1 MRRDL
6 ISLRE
11 TPAGVT
17 LLELL
22 FVVAVGA
29 TAMALAV
36 PLIADTVDERR
47 AAFAARYIAARIM
60 TARIDAVRRATC
72 IGLRFE
78 PASGDYVFAAFGD
91 GNDNGVRSADIST
104 GVDRP
109 LSAYERLSD
118 KFPGVRFALLADAV
132 DADGRASGDPDGL
145 RIGTAR
151 ILTMS
156 PDGTAT
162 SGTLYV
168 QSRRSQ
174 YAVRGLGVTG
184 RTRVLQ
190 YLPGDRTWVSR

>member
-1 MRRDL
+1 M
-6 ISLRE
+6 
-11 TPAGVT
+11 T
-17 LLELL
+17 LLELI
-22 FVVAVGA
+22 FAVATGL
-29 TAMALAV
+29 TAAGLAV
-36 PLIADTVDERR
+36 PLVADTIDEQR
-47 AAFAARYIAARIM
+47 AALAARYIAARIM

-78 PASGDYVFAAFGD
+78 PAGGDYVFAAFGD
-91 GNDNGVRSADIST
+91 GNDNGVRSADIGA

-109 LSAYERLSD
+109 ISAFERLSD
-118 KFPGVRFALLADAV
+118 KFPGVRFALLAGAV

-145 RIGTAR
+145 RIGTSR

-168 QSRRSQ
+168 RSRRGQ
-174 YAVRGLGVTG
+174 YAVRVLGVTG

-190 YLPGDRTWVSR
+190 YHPGDRTWVSR

>member
-1 MRRDL
+1 MRRYL

-22 FVVAVGA
+22 FVVAAGV

-47 AAFAARYIAARIM
+47 AALAARYIAARIM

-72 IGLRFE
+72 IALRFE
-78 PASGDYVFAAFGD
+78 PASGDYVFAAFAD
-91 GNDNGVRSADIST
+91 GNDNGVRSADISA

-132 DADGRASGDPDGL
+132 DADGRASGDPTAFGL
-145 RIGTAR
+145 AQ
-151 ILTMS
+151 LES
-156 PDGTAT
+156 
-162 SGTLYV
+162 
-168 QSRRSQ
+168 
-174 YAVRGLGVTG
+174 
-184 RTRVLQ
+184 
-190 YLPGDRTWVSR
+190 